1 MSTRKYKRR
10 RTRKGEVLI
19 NHLLSLLVRVV
30 VVSHDLAHLHLP
42 PIRVALLMLHEKT
55 VRRKLVHL
63 THQSHL
69 SAEGQDHVPQL
80 KMEQHLLNF
89 KGKNQERRK
98 EEEINIARL
107 VADHLPQTHQ
117 IGDERE
123 EIMEKVREK
132 KFAVKEVQAVR
143 LRIEEDDVIVADC
156 FWK

>member
-30 VVSHDLAHLHLP
+30 VVSHDLALHLP

-80 KMEQHLLNF
+80 KLEQHLLNF

-98 EEEINIARL
+98 EEQINIARI
-107 VADHLPQTHQ
+107 VVDHLPQ
-117 IGDERE
+117 IR
-123 EIMEKVREK
+123 
-132 KFAVKEVQAVR
+132 
-143 LRIEEDDVIVADC
+143 
-156 FWK
+156 

>member
-19 NHLLSLLVRVV
+19 NHLLSLPVRVV
-30 VVSHDLAHLHLP
+30 VVSHDLALHLP

-80 KMEQHLLNF
+80 KLEQHLLNF

-98 EEEINIARL
+98 EEEINIARI
-107 VADHLPQTHQ
+107 VVDHLPQILT
-117 IGDERE
+117 IGNEDEK
-123 EIMEKVREK
+123 IMEKIKEK
-132 KFAVKEVQAVR
+132 RFAVVEVQVVR
-143 LRIEEDDVIVADC
+143 LRIDKDDVIVADC

>member
-30 VVSHDLAHLHLP
+30 VVSHDLALHLP
-42 PIRVALLMLHEKT
+42 PIRVAHLMLHGKT

-80 KMEQHLLNF
+80 KLEQHLLNF

-98 EEEINIARL
+98 EEEINIARI
-107 VADHLPQTHQ
+107 VVDHLPQILP
-117 IGDERE
+117 IGNEDEK
-123 EIMEKVREK
+123 IMEKIKEK
-132 KFAVKEVQAVR
+132 RFAVVEVQVV
-143 LRIEEDDVIVADC
+143 LQRIDKHGVIVADC

>member
-30 VVSHDLAHLHLP
+30 VVSHDLALHLP
-42 PIRVALLMLHEKT
+42 PIRVAHLMLHEKT

-80 KMEQHLLNF
+80 KLEQHLLNF

-98 EEEINIARL
+98 EEEINIARI
-107 VADHLPQTHQ
+107 VVDHLLQTHQ
-117 IGDERE
+117 IGNERE
-123 EIMEKVREK
+123 EIKEKLREK
-132 KFAVKEVQAVR
+132 KITVEEVQAVR

>member
-19 NHLLSLLVRVV
+19 NHLLSLPVRVV
-30 VVSHDLAHLHLP
+30 VVSHDLALHLP
-42 PIRVALLMLHEKT
+42 PIRVAHLMLHEKT

-80 KMEQHLLNF
+80 KLEQHLLNF

-107 VADHLPQTHQ
+107 GVDHLPQILP
-117 IGDERE
+117 IGNEDEK
-123 EIMEKVREK
+123 IMEKIKEK
-132 KFAVKEVQAVR
+132 KLAVVEVQVVR
-143 LRIEEDDVIVADC
+143 QRIDKDDVIVADC